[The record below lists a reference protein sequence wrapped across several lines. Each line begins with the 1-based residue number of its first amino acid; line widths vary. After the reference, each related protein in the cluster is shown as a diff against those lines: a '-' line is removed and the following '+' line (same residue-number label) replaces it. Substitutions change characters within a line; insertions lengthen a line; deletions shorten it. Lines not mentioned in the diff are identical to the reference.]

1 MREILSNQYVEA
13 LLFTAVM
20 LLLLKINGR
29 VFRTLK
35 KRRNNSAM
43 AFLEGVIRALI
54 IIAIVVRILNLWSG
68 FSKFSN
74 QILMSS
80 SLLIVV
86 LGFVFQEGL
95 SNIVHGLILL
105 VFKPFEIG
113 DRVRVTVNG
122 TELTGYV
129 TTINLRSTVIRNLIN
144 SASLI
149 VPNAAMDTAVIE
161 NAHYAENAYT
171 TGLIDLSVTY
181 ESDLDLAVR
190 TAADVIAAN
199 PAVRAAR
206 ADRGEN
212 GPVSVIVR
220 DLGESGISLRC
231 SVLTHTPEENYQAC
245 SDLRLALWR
254 RFQEEDGLEFAYPH
268 MQILEETE
276 AGQKKEACDVFSS

>member
-1 MREILSNQYVEA
+1 MPLAIV
-13 LLFTAVM
+13 
-20 LLLLKINGR
+20 
-29 VFRTLK
+29 
-35 KRRNNSAM
+35 
-43 AFLEGVIRALI
+43 

-190 TAADVIAAN
+190 TAADVIAAH

-206 ADRGEN
+206 AASAGPMVKKSPIGRSAASGFSAASSAAFLPPSIATVATGMPLGIITVDRRASMPSRAALLHGTPMT
-212 GPVSVIVR
+212 GSVV
-220 DLGESGISLRC
+220 
-231 SVLTHTPEENYQAC
+231 
-245 SDLRLALWR
+245 
-254 RFQEEDGLEFAYPH
+254 FAAIAP
-268 MQILEETE
+268 
-276 AGQKKEACDVFSS
+276 AR

>member
-161 NAHYAENAYT
+161 NAHYAE
-171 TGLIDLSVTY
+171 
-181 ESDLDLAVR
+181 R
-190 TAADVIAAN
+190 
-199 PAVRAAR
+199 
-206 ADRGEN
+206 
-212 GPVSVIVR
+212 
-220 DLGESGISLRC
+220 SG
-231 SVLTHTPEENYQAC
+231 Q
-245 SDLRLALWR
+245 R
-254 RFQEEDGLEFAYPH
+254 R
-268 MQILEETE
+268 M
-276 AGQKKEACDVFSS
+276 